1 MDFIISETCIKQTL
15 GKTDKID
22 DSQPGSRPQK
32 GASVF
37 RKREREKG
45 DGNRDKREIDGS

>member
-22 DSQPGSRPQK
+22 DSQHRLAATKAPRFSDRKKKK
-32 GASVF
+32 GMEIEI
-37 RKREREKG
+37 RER
-45 DGNRDKREIDGS
+45 